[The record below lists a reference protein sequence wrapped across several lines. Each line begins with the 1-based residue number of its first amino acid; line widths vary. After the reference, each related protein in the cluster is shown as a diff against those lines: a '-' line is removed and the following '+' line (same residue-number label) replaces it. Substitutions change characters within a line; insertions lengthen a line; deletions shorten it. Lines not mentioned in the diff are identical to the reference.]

1 MARSLLLIPTV
12 SYRAQDFLEA
22 ARRLGIEVVVGGDR
36 RQVLEAA
43 VPGRTLTL
51 DFAEPRAAVATIERF
66 AQRYPL
72 DAVVGVDEETTLVAT
87 EAAHRL
93 GLPANPVESVAITRN
108 KFRLR
113 QRLAQAGLPGP
124 RYERFRVDDDP
135 RALASRVHFPCVVKP
150 TFLAASRGV
159 IRANDPDEFTA
170 AHARIAALLADPELR
185 RRGGDEARYLL
196 VEEYVPGEEFAVEA
210 LVARGRL
217 FVLALFDKP
226 DPLEGPFFE
235 ETIYVTPSRACAE
248 TQRRIVS
255 VLECALRAI
264 GITEGPV
271 HAEMRVNR
279 RGVFVLEVAT
289 RSIGG
294 HCSRVLRFG
303 AGTSLEELILRH
315 ALGCESAPE
324 ERESGAAGVMMIPI
338 PRAGIL
344 KSASGLEA
352 ARQVPGVDRIEIAIP
367 IGQRVVP
374 LPEGNRY
381 LGFIFARAATPNQVE
396 AALRQ
401 AHRRL
406 AFDIASE

>member
-1 MARSLLLIPTV
+1 MPRSLLLIPTA
-12 SYRAQDFLEA
+12 SYRAKDFLEA

-51 DFAEPRAAVATIERF
+51 DFAEPDSAVATIERF

-87 EAAHRL
+87 KAAHRL

-113 QRLAQAGLPGP
+113 RRLAQAGLPGP
-124 RYERFRVDDDP
+124 RYERVRVDDDP
-135 RALASRVHFPCVVKP
+135 RALASRVQFPCVLKP
-150 TFLAASRGV
+150 TFLSASRGV

-170 AHARIAALLADPELR
+170 AHARIVALLADPELR

-196 VEEYVPGEEFAVEA
+196 VEEYVPGEEFALEA
-210 LVARGRL
+210 LLARGRL

-235 ETIYVTPSRACAE
+235 ETIYLTPSRACAE

-255 VLECALRAI
+255 VLECALQAI

-271 HAEMRVNR
+271 HAEMRVNGN
-279 RGVFVLEVAT
+279 GVFMLEVAT

-315 ALGCESAPE
+315 ALGCESPPE
-324 ERESGAAGVMMIPI
+324 ERESGAAGVMMIPT

-381 LGFIFARAATPNQVE
+381 LGFIFARAATPNPVE
-396 AALRQ
+396 TALRQ

>member
-1 MARSLLLIPTV
+1 MARSLLLIPTA

-51 DFAEPRAAVATIERF
+51 DFAEPGSAVATIERF
-66 AQRYPL
+66 AQRHPL

-93 GLPANPVESVAITRN
+93 GLPANPLEAVAITRN

-113 QRLAQAGLPGP
+113 RRLAQAGLPGP
-124 RYERFRVDDDP
+124 HFERFRVDDDP
-135 RALASRVHFPCVVKP
+135 RALARRVHFPCVLKP

-159 IRANDPDEFTA
+159 IRANDSDEFTA
-170 AHARIAALLADPELR
+170 AHLRIAALLADPELR

-196 VEEYVPGEEFAVEA
+196 VEEYVPGEEFALEA

-235 ETIYVTPSRACAE
+235 ETIYVTPSRADAG
-248 TQRRIVS
+248 TQRRIIS
-255 VLECALRAI
+255 ALECALRAI

-303 AGTSLEELILRH
+303 AETSLEELILRQ
-315 ALGCESAPE
+315 ALGCEFTPE
-324 ERESGAAGVMMIPI
+324 KRESGAAGVMMIPI
-338 PRAGIL
+338 PRGGIL

-352 ARQVPGVDRIEIAIP
+352 ARKVPGVDQIEIAIP

-381 LGFIFARAATPNQVE
+381 LGFIFARATTPNRVE
-396 AALRQ
+396 AALRE

>member
-1 MARSLLLIPTV
+1 MARALLLIPTT

-22 ARRLGIEVVVGGDR
+22 ARRLDIEVVVGGDR
-36 RQVLEAA
+36 QQVLEAA

-51 DFAEPRAAVATIERF
+51 DFTDPLAAVGTIERF
-66 AQRYPL
+66 AQSYPL
-72 DAVVGVDEETTLVAT
+72 DAVVGVDEETSLVAT

-113 QRLAQAGLPGP
+113 RRLAQAGLLGP
-124 RYERFRVDDDP
+124 HFERVRVDDDP
-135 RALASRVHFPCVVKP
+135 RALATRVHFPCVLKP

-170 AHARIAALLADPELR
+170 AHVRIAALLADPELR
-185 RRGGDEARYLL
+185 RRGGEEARYIL

-210 LVARGRL
+210 LVAEGRL

-235 ETIYVTPSRACAE
+235 ETIYVTPSRASAE
-248 TQRRIVS
+248 TQRRIIS
-255 VLECALRAI
+255 ALECALRTI

-271 HAEMRVNR
+271 HAEMRVNG
-279 RGVFVLEVAT
+279 RGVFVLEVAS

-294 HCSRVLRFG
+294 RCSRVLRFG

-338 PRAGIL
+338 PRAGVL
-344 KSASGLEA
+344 KSVSGLEA

-367 IGQRVVP
+367 IGQRLVP

-381 LGFIFARAATPNQVE
+381 LGFIFARATMPNLVV

-406 AFDIASE
+406 AFDIALE

>member
-1 MARSLLLIPTV
+1 MARSLLLIPTT

-51 DFAEPRAAVATIERF
+51 DFAEPHAAVATIERF

-72 DAVVGVDEETTLVAT
+72 DAVVGVDEETNLVAT

-108 KFRLR
+108 KFQLR
-113 QRLAQAGLPGP
+113 RRLAQAGLPGP
-124 RYERFRVDDDP
+124 RYERFRIDDDP
-135 RALASRVHFPCVVKP
+135 RALASRVHFPCVLKP

-170 AHARIAALLADPELR
+170 AHARIAALLADPELC

-210 LVARGRL
+210 LVAGGRL

-235 ETIYVTPSRACAE
+235 ETIYVTPSRARAE

-255 VLECALRAI
+255 ALECALRAI

-315 ALGCESAPE
+315 ALGCESAPA

-344 KSASGLEA
+344 TSATGLEA
-352 ARQVPGVDRIEIAIP
+352 AQQVAGVDRIEIAIP

-381 LGFIFARAATPNQVE
+381 LGFIFARATMPNPVE

>member
-1 MARSLLLIPTV
+1 M
-12 SYRAQDFLEA
+12 
-22 ARRLGIEVVVGGDR
+22 
-36 RQVLEAA
+36 
-43 VPGRTLTL
+43 
-51 DFAEPRAAVATIERF
+51 
-66 AQRYPL
+66 
-72 DAVVGVDEETTLVAT
+72 
-87 EAAHRL
+87 
-93 GLPANPVESVAITRN
+93 
-108 KFRLR
+108 
-113 QRLAQAGLPGP
+113 
-124 RYERFRVDDDP
+124 
-135 RALASRVHFPCVVKP
+135 
-150 TFLAASRGV
+150 
-159 IRANDPDEFTA
+159 
-170 AHARIAALLADPELR
+170 
-185 RRGGDEARYLL
+185 
-196 VEEYVPGEEFAVEA
+196 
-210 LVARGRL
+210 
-217 FVLALFDKP
+217 
-226 DPLEGPFFE
+226 
-235 ETIYVTPSRACAE
+235 TPSRASAE
-248 TQRRIVS
+248 TQRRIIS
-255 VLECALRAI
+255 ALECALRAI

-367 IGQRVVP
+367 FGQRLVP